1 LWGQAA
7 YGEKGVLRAIRSRF
21 LFPPI
26 LPSPVLTAIHL
37 SILNPYSIVKFWIRL
52 GPKLIPVME
61 DEIIMAMRLL
71 GVRKIDEITPG
82 MVECLKEVWR

>member
-1 LWGQAA
+1 MSSIL
-7 YGEKGVLRAIRSRF
+7 LS
-21 LFPPI
+21 PI
-26 LPSPVLTAIHL
+26 LYFRSAIKPGL
-37 SILNPYSIVKFWIRL
+37 FSCLNTDADVT
-52 GPKLIPVME
+52 VME

>member
-1 LWGQAA
+1 VSSSSSHHAHLHILAFSYPLILSPSRLNSDSVGPLWLQRGCKAD
-7 YGEKGVLRAIRSRF
+7 
-21 LFPPI
+21 
-26 LPSPVLTAIHL
+26 L
-37 SILNPYSIVKFWIRL
+37 S
-52 GPKLIPVME
+52 VME

>member
-1 LWGQAA
+1 
-7 YGEKGVLRAIRSRF
+7 LREDADT
-21 LFPPI
+21 
-26 LPSPVLTAIHL
+26 V
-37 SILNPYSIVKFWIRL
+37 
-52 GPKLIPVME
+52 VME

>member
-1 LWGQAA
+1 M
-7 YGEKGVLRAIRSRF
+7 SS
-21 LFPPI
+21 I
-26 LPSPVLTAIHL
+26 LLSPVLYFRSPIEPELL
-37 SILNPYSIVKFWIRL
+37 SCQDPDADVI
-52 GPKLIPVME
+52 VME